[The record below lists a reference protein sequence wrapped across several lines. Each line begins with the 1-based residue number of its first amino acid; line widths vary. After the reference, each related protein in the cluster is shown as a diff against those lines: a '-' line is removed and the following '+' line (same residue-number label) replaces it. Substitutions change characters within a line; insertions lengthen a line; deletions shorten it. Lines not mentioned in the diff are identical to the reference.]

1 MRAAPRIPAPQQV
14 LEPEQTT
21 VVSFTDEDE
30 APTPAQ
36 SPEQAYDSLDET
48 TEAARDAAQWR
59 RRAADLERQVLALQR
74 ENAALRVGARPP
86 WAADQAP
93 APGPALGSSAALDSS
108 EQTAGDQLLFSD
120 DAIFDIGD
128 EDQNENAWAW
138 PDTFGLGCCLAP
150 EPTTPATPGVRFV
163 SKGKR
168 QRVPEDD
175 RESGR

>member
-1 MRAAPRIPAPQQV
+1 MTLDKGFKLAITQDGRSQKCRLRRWDRRPLCKSV
-14 LEPEQTT
+14 L
-21 VVSFTDEDE
+21 
-30 APTPAQ
+30 
-36 SPEQAYDSLDET
+36 L
-48 TEAARDAAQWR
+48 
-59 RRAADLERQVLALQR
+59 
-74 ENAALRVGARPP
+74 
-86 WAADQAP
+86 
-93 APGPALGSSAALDSS
+93 
-108 EQTAGDQLLFSD
+108 
-120 DAIFDIGD
+120 

>member
-1 MRAAPRIPAPQQV
+1 M
-14 LEPEQTT
+14 
-21 VVSFTDEDE
+21 
-30 APTPAQ
+30 
-36 SPEQAYDSLDET
+36 
-48 TEAARDAAQWR
+48 
-59 RRAADLERQVLALQR
+59 QR

-86 WAADQAP
+86 WAEDQAP
-93 APGPALGSSAALDSS
+93 APGPAIGSSAALDPA
-108 EQTAGDQLLFSD
+108 EPPLLFSD

>member
-1 MRAAPRIPAPQQV
+1 M
-14 LEPEQTT
+14 
-21 VVSFTDEDE
+21 EDN
-30 APTPAQ
+30 PTHWLISTQ
-36 SPEQAYDSLDET
+36 
-48 TEAARDAAQWR
+48 
-59 RRAADLERQVLALQR
+59 
-74 ENAALRVGARPP
+74 VGARPP
-86 WAADQAP
+86 WASPDEAP
-93 APGPALGSSAALDSS
+93 APGPALGSSAALDAS
-108 EQTAGDQLLFSD
+108 EQTASDLLFSD

>member
-1 MRAAPRIPAPQQV
+1 MVGLLGRKIRELAAC
-14 LEPEQTT
+14 L
-21 VVSFTDEDE
+21 
-30 APTPAQ
+30 
-36 SPEQAYDSLDET
+36 
-48 TEAARDAAQWR
+48 
-59 RRAADLERQVLALQR
+59 VLACTKQGQTH
-74 ENAALRVGARPP
+74 LRKPSCEHKTKPSLKSVCHRPKTHIHSPSSRSDRSTSSRTRRGERTLGLGARPP
-86 WAADQAP
+86 WASPDEAP
-93 APGPALGSSAALDSS
+93 APGPALGSSAALDAN
-108 EQTAGDQLLFSD
+108 EQTASDTLLFAD

>member
-1 MRAAPRIPAPQQV
+1 M
-14 LEPEQTT
+14 
-21 VVSFTDEDE
+21 EDN
-30 APTPAQ
+30 PTHWLISTQ
-36 SPEQAYDSLDET
+36 
-48 TEAARDAAQWR
+48 
-59 RRAADLERQVLALQR
+59 
-74 ENAALRVGARPP
+74 VGARPP
-86 WAADQAP
+86 WAAPEQAP
-93 APGPALGSSAALDSS
+93 APGPALGSSAALDNN
-108 EQTAGDQLLFSD
+108 EQLLFSD

>member
-1 MRAAPRIPAPQQV
+1 M
-14 LEPEQTT
+14 
-21 VVSFTDEDE
+21 
-30 APTPAQ
+30 
-36 SPEQAYDSLDET
+36 
-48 TEAARDAAQWR
+48 
-59 RRAADLERQVLALQR
+59 ERQVLALQR

-86 WAADQAP
+86 
-93 APGPALGSSAALDSS
+93 GPAFGSSAALDAT
-108 EQTAGDQLLFSD
+108 EQMASDQLLFAD

-138 PDTFGLGCCLAP
+138 PDTFGLGSTFGCCLAP

>member
-1 MRAAPRIPAPQQV
+1 M
-14 LEPEQTT
+14 
-21 VVSFTDEDE
+21 
-30 APTPAQ
+30 
-36 SPEQAYDSLDET
+36 
-48 TEAARDAAQWR
+48 
-59 RRAADLERQVLALQR
+59 ERQVLALQR

-86 WAADQAP
+86 WASDQADQAP
-93 APGPALGSSAALDSS
+93 APGPALDPA
-108 EQTAGDQLLFSD
+108 EPPLLFSD

>member
-1 MRAAPRIPAPQQV
+1 MQGRVWHAHARRLGTAIVVQV
-14 LEPEQTT
+14 TLRDRR
-21 VVSFTDEDE
+21 S
-30 APTPAQ
+30 TPARKQ
-36 SPEQAYDSLDET
+36 
-48 TEAARDAAQWR
+48 
-59 RRAADLERQVLALQR
+59 
-74 ENAALRVGARPP
+74 G
-86 WAADQAP
+86 
-93 APGPALGSSAALDSS
+93 GPALGPSAALDPA
-108 EQTAGDQLLFSD
+108 EPPLLFSD

>member
-1 MRAAPRIPAPQQV
+1 MAERVRAAPRIPAPQQI

-36 SPEQAYDSLDET
+36 SPEQSYDALET
-48 TEAARDAAQWR
+48 NEAAQDAAQWR

-86 WAADQAP
+86 WASPDQAP
-93 APGPALGSSAALDSS
+93 APGPSFGSSAALDAN
-108 EQTAGDQLLFSD
+108 EQTASDLLFAD

-128 EDQNENAWAW
+128 DTKDENAWAW
-138 PDTFGLGCCLAP
+138 PDAFGLGCCLAP

-163 SKGKR
+163 GKAKR
-168 QRVPEDD
+168 MRVPE
-175 RESGR
+175 EA

>member
-1 MRAAPRIPAPQQV
+1 M
-14 LEPEQTT
+14 
-21 VVSFTDEDE
+21 
-30 APTPAQ
+30 
-36 SPEQAYDSLDET
+36 
-48 TEAARDAAQWR
+48 
-59 RRAADLERQVLALQR
+59 ERQVLALQR

-86 WAADQAP
+86 WAEQAP
-93 APGPALGSSAALDSS
+93 APGPALGSSAALDAN
-108 EQTAGDQLLFSD
+108 EQTASDQLLFAD